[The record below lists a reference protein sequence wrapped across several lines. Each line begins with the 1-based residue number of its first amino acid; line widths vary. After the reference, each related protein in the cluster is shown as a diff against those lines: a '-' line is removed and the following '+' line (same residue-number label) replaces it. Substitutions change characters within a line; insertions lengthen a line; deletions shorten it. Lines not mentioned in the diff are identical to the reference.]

1 MQTKGLKLLVL
12 GLDGATF
19 DVIGPLLVRGRLPNL
34 KGLIAEGASGE
45 LRSVIPPVTA
55 PAWSSFMT
63 GVNPGK
69 HGIFQWRTY
78 DPTNYSCL
86 DERLITASDLVG
98 RTFWDVVGAA
108 GYKVGIVAVPVTYPP
123 WEVNG
128 VMLSGYPCPDTK
140 RNFTF
145 PPEYGEGLAE
155 SHNLSADH
163 YLHASEEDILAAGL
177 DLLERRTSLA
187 IRMIEEEWLDLCVL
201 VLGEI
206 DRAQHDFWKY
216 TDPTFPAYHSAP
228 PRFRNAIAQHYEVCD
243 QQLGRFLERI
253 DEDTTV
259 IIMSDH
265 GAGPHPPKY
274 FYTNSWLKELRLLT
288 LEGEHPSSTDRW
300 LQQLIGTI
308 REVLPFEERLR
319 RLLPA
324 KVVQRVREISLGVS
338 NVDWS
343 RTKAYRFPMYHPAE
357 GVEINLRGRQPKGI
371 VEPGKEYEE
380 LRERIIQHLQEAVD
394 PESGQSVAL
403 EVYRREELYSGPHAE
418 IAPDI
423 IFLTQEGFKAEGG
436 MEESYCAPVPLH
448 ILEKN
453 NGLHRMEGIFI
464 AHGENIGR
472 RVKVEGA
479 QLVDLAPTIL
489 YALGMAIPEDMDGR
503 ILLEIFEPSFLA
515 SQKPRSSEAL
525 SRERRAAQGLTAE
538 EEKEIKDKLRGLG
551 YLS

>member
-1 MQTKGLKLLVL
+1 MRLLVV

-19 DVIGPLLVRGRLPNL
+19 DVMRPLLVQGRLPNL
-34 KGLIAEGASGE
+34 KRLIAEGASGE
-45 LRSVIPPVTA
+45 LRSVIPPVSA
-55 PAWSSFMT
+55 PAWSTFMT

-78 DPTNYSCL
+78 DPKNYSCL
-86 DERLITASDLVG
+86 DEKVITATGLAG
-98 RTFWDVVGAA
+98 TTFWDIVGAT
-108 GYKVGIVAVPVTYPP
+108 GHEVGIITVPVTYPP

-145 PPEYGEGLAE
+145 PPEYGEALSE
-155 SHNLSADH
+155 SYNLSVDH
-163 YLHASEEDILAAGL
+163 YLHASEEDILVAGL

-187 IRMIEEEWLDLCVL
+187 IRMIEEERLDLCVL

-216 TDPTFPAYHSAP
+216 TDRSFPAYRSAS

-243 QQLGRFLERI
+243 QQVGRLLERI
-253 DEDTTV
+253 DEGTTV

-265 GAGPHPPKY
+265 GAGPHPAKY
-274 FYTNSWLKELRLLT
+274 FYTNSWLKDLGLLT
-288 LEGEHPSSTDRW
+288 LEGEYPSSTDRW
-300 LQQLIGTI
+300 LQQLIRAI

-324 KVVQRVREISLGVS
+324 KVVQRVRQISLGVS

-343 RTKAYRFPMYHPAE
+343 RTKAYRFPMYHSAE

-371 VEPGKEYEE
+371 VEPGREYEE
-380 LRERIIQHLQEAVD
+380 LRERIIRSLREAVD
-394 PESGQSVAL
+394 PESGQPVAL
-403 EVYRREELYSGPHAE
+403 EVYRREELYSGPYAE

-423 IFLTQEGFKAEGG
+423 IFLTQEEYKAEGG
-436 MEESYCAPVPLH
+436 IEESYCGPVPLH
-448 ILEKN
+448 TLEKN
-453 NGLHRMEGIFI
+453 NGLHRMGGIFI
-464 AHGENIGR
+464 AYGNNIAR

-479 QLVDLAPTIL
+479 ELVDLAPTIL
-489 YALGMAIPEDMDGR
+489 YTLGMAIPEDMDGR
-503 ILLEIFEPSFLA
+503 ILLEIFEPSFVA
-515 SQKPRSSEAL
+515 SQKPCSSEAL

-538 EEKEIKDKLRGLG
+538 EEEEIKDKLRGLG

>member
-1 MQTKGLKLLVL
+1 LVV
-12 GLDGATF
+12 GLDGATPEI
-19 DVIGPLLVRGRLPNL
+19 VSSLSREGRLPCL
-34 KGLIAEGASGE
+34 AELMGKGVFGR
-45 LRSVIPPVTA
+45 LRSTIPPVTA

-86 DERLITASDLVG
+86 DERVITATDLAG
-98 RTFWDVVGAA
+98 KTFWDMVGAV
-108 GYKVGIVAVPVTYPP
+108 GYKVGIITVPVTYPP

-145 PPEYGEGLAE
+145 PPEYEEGLAE
-155 SHNLSADH
+155 SYNLSVDH

-177 DLLERRTSLA
+177 DLLARRTSLA
-187 IRMIEEEWLDLCVL
+187 IRMIEEERLDLCVL

-216 TDPTFPAYHSAP
+216 TDPTFPACHSAP
-228 PRFRNAIAQHYEVCD
+228 PRFRDAIAQHYEVCD
-243 QQLGRFLERI
+243 QQLGRLLERI
-253 DEDTTV
+253 DESTTV

-265 GAGPHPPKY
+265 GAGPHPAKY
-274 FYTNSWLKELRLLT
+274 FYTNSWLKELGLLT
-288 LEGEHPSSTDRW
+288 LEGEYPSSTDRW
-300 LQQLIGTI
+300 MQQLIGAI

-324 KVVQRVREISLGVS
+324 KVVQRVREVSLGVS

-371 VEPGKEYEE
+371 VEPGKEFEE

-394 PESGQSVAL
+394 PESDQQVAL
-403 EVYRREELYSGPHAE
+403 EVYRREELYSGPYAD

-423 IFLTQEGFKAEGG
+423 IFLAQEGYKAEGG
-436 MEESYCAPVPLH
+436 IEESYCAPVPLH
-448 ILEKN
+448 ALEKN
-453 NGLHRMEGIFI
+453 NGVHRMEGIFI
-464 AHGENIGR
+464 AYGENIGR
-472 RVKVEGA
+472 GVKVEGA
-479 QLVDLAPTIL
+479 ELVDLASTIL
-489 YALGMAIPEDMDGR
+489 YTLGMAIPEDMDGR
-503 ILLEIFEPSFLA
+503 ILLEIFEPSFVA
-515 SQKPRSSEAL
+515 SQKPRSSKAP
-525 SRERRAAQGLTAE
+525 SRERRAAQTLTAE
-538 EEKEIKDKLRGLG
+538 EEEEIKDKLRGLG